1 MGGPVYGKTIKPGSE
16 ISIRKLKTRLP
27 GVIDEIAGK
36 ATFDKYAQEL
46 GELQELLFAAGT
58 HALLVIFQGMDTS
71 GKDGATKGVF
81 RDVNPSGCR
90 VVGFGVPTDEELAHD
105 FLWRVHQCVP
115 ARGQI
120 VVFNRSQYEDV
131 LVVRVHDLA
140 PKEVWSKRYDQI
152 NAFEKVLTDTNTIV
166 LKFFLHISKE
176 EQEERLLARERD
188 PIKAWKLSVGDWEE
202 RTYWDRYQEAYE
214 DVLRKCSTE
223 YAPWHVIPADQKW
236 FRNLA
241 ISEIVVTELRKYR
254 GEWEARLKKLSETQH
269 AALAKAR
276 ADGTIP
282 QPSPKLVAAGNE

>member
-1 MGGPVYGKTIKPGSE
+1 MYGKTVKPGSRV
-16 ISIRKLKTRLP
+16 SIKQLKTDLP
-27 GVIDEIAGK
+27 DAIEKDVGEAVFSEYAKEI
-36 ATFDKYAQEL
+36 

-81 RDVNPSGCR
+81 REVNPSGCR
-90 VVGFGVPTDEELAHD
+90 VVSFGVPSEEELAHD
-105 FLWRVHQCVP
+105 FLWRIHQKTP

-152 NAFEKVLTDTNTIV
+152 NAFEKLLTDTNTIV
-166 LKFFLHISKE
+166 LKFFLHISRE
-176 EQEERLLARERD
+176 EQEERLLEREQN
-188 PIKAWKLSVGDWEE
+188 PVKSWKLSVGDWKE
-202 RTYWDRYQEAYE
+202 RTHWTDYQVAYQ
-214 DVLRKCSTE
+214 DALNKCSTE
-223 YAPWHVIPADQKW
+223 HAPWHVIPADQKW

-254 GEWEARLKKLSETQH
+254 DDWEKHLAGLSKTQA
-269 AALAKAR
+269 AALAEAR
-276 ADGTIP
+276 KEGTIP
-282 QPSPKLVAAGNE
+282 KPTQRAVAAVDE

>member
-1 MGGPVYGKTIKPGSE
+1 VYGKTVKPGSRV
-16 ISIRKLKTRLP
+16 SIKQLKTDLP
-27 GVIDEIAGK
+27 DAIEKDVGEAVFSEYAKEI
-36 ATFDKYAQEL
+36 

-81 RDVNPSGCR
+81 REVNPSGCR
-90 VVGFGVPTDEELAHD
+90 VVSFGVPSEEELAHD
-105 FLWRVHQCVP
+105 FLWRIHQKTP

-152 NAFEKVLTDTNTIV
+152 NAFEKLLTDTNTIV
-166 LKFFLHISKE
+166 LKFFLHISRE
-176 EQEERLLARERD
+176 EQEERLLEREQN
-188 PIKAWKLSVGDWEE
+188 PVKSWKLSVGDWKE
-202 RTYWDRYQEAYE
+202 RTHWTDYQEAYQ
-214 DVLRKCSTE
+214 DALNKCSTE
-223 YAPWHVIPADQKW
+223 HAPWHVIPADQKW

-254 GEWEARLKKLSETQH
+254 DDWEKHLAELSKIQA
-269 AALAKAR
+269 AALAEAR
-276 ADGTIP
+276 KEGSIP
-282 QPSPKLVAAGNE
+282 KPTQRAVAAVAE

>member
-1 MGGPVYGKTIKPGSE
+1 MGGCVYGKTIKPGSKV
-16 ISIRKLKTRLP
+16 SIRKLETRLP
-27 GVIDEIAGK
+27 DAIDENTGK
-36 ATFDKYAQEL
+36 AAFDKYALEL
-46 GELQELLFAAGT
+46 GELQELLFAADT

-81 RDVNPSGCR
+81 RDVSPSGCR
-90 VVGFGVPTDEELAHD
+90 VVGFGVPTVEELAHD
-105 FLWRVHQCVP
+105 FLWRVHQNAP

-140 PKEVWSKRYDQI
+140 PKQVWSKRYDQI
-152 NAFEKVLTDTNTIV
+152 NAFEKVLTDTNTIL

-241 ISEIVVTELRKYR
+241 ITEIVVTELRKYR
-254 GEWEARLKKLSETQH
+254 NDWEAQLKELSETQH

-282 QPSPKLVAAGNE
+282 QPSPRAAGPSDG